1 MRVAFYAPLKPPDS
15 PVPSG
20 DRKMARQLIA
30 CLRSK
35 GYDVKLIS
43 RLKTR
48 EPHGLRH
55 KQIIIKNRSDK
66 IIERLINR
74 YLEADVW
81 RPDVWITYHMFYKA
95 PDWLGPA
102 ISKALKIPYVIA
114 EASHAPKRNKGEWSF
129 NQEQVVLALKH
140 ADVII
145 GLNSNDE
152 CCVKEVI
159 SSNCTY
165 AFIKPFVGPDAPT
178 SCGNNRALFRE
189 EVCQKL
195 SIPRNK
201 VLLLAV
207 GMMREGAK
215 FESYKMLGKALARL
229 ETHKTWNLIVA
240 GDGIRRKE
248 IEKFFGTETLFVGEL
263 TEHQLFK
270 YYCAADI
277 FVWPAIQEAYGMA
290 LLEAQWLGLPA
301 VAGNNG
307 GVSDILNDQVTGFL
321 AAPGD
326 LPDFTAK
333 LTTLIEDVG
342 CREQMRAAATQITRS
357 EHSFEMAAKKI
368 DLLIKNSLN
377 NYRVRT

>member
-1 MRVAFYAPLKPPDS
+1 MKVAFYAPLKPPDS
-15 PVPSG
+15 PIPSG

-30 CLRSK
+30 CLGSK

-43 RLKTR
+43 RLKSR

-66 IIERLINR
+66 IIERLIKS
-74 YLEADVW
+74 YLEVDSW
-81 RPDVWITYHMFYKA
+81 RPDVWFTYHMFYKA
-95 PDWLGPA
+95 PDWLGPT
-102 ISKALKIPYVIA
+102 ISKALRIPYVIA
-114 EASHAPKRNKGEWSF
+114 EASHAPKRNNGEWSF

-152 CCVKEVI
+152 YCVKEVI

-178 SCGNNRALFRE
+178 SCRDNRPVFRE
-189 EVCQKL
+189 EVCQEL
-195 SIPRNK
+195 CIPRNK

-215 FESYKMLGKALARL
+215 FESYKMLGKALASLR
-229 ETHKTWNLIVA
+229 THKTWNLIVA
-240 GDGIRRKE
+240 GDGKRRKE
-248 IEKFFGTETLFVGEL
+248 IEKLFGSETRFVGEL
-263 TEHQLFK
+263 KEDQLFK
-270 YYCAADI
+270 YYCASDI

-301 VAGNNG
+301 VVGNNG
-307 GVSDILNDQVTGFL
+307 GVSDILNNQVTGFL

-326 LPDFTAK
+326 LPDFTSK
-333 LTTLIEDVG
+333 LTTLIENSDY
-342 CREQMRAAATQITRS
+342 REKMRAAAKEITRS
-357 EHSFEMAAKKI
+357 EHSFEIAAKKV
-368 DLLIKNSLN
+368 DLLIKNALN

>member
-20 DRKMARQLIA
+20 DRKMARQLFA

-43 RLKTR
+43 HLKSR
-48 EPHGLRH
+48 EPHGLRQ
-55 KQIIIKNRSDK
+55 KQIFIKNRSDK
-66 IIERLINR
+66 IIERLGNR
-74 YLEADVW
+74 FLETDSW
-81 RPDVWITYHMFYKA
+81 RPDVWFTYHMFYKA
-95 PDWLGPA
+95 PDWLGPP

-114 EASHAPKRNKGEWSF
+114 EASHAPKRNKGDWSF

-152 CCVKEVI
+152 HFVKEVI

-165 AFIKPFVGPDAPT
+165 GFIKPFMGPDAPT
-178 SCGNNRALFRE
+178 SCGNDRTLFRE
-189 EVCQKL
+189 DVCQEL
-195 SIPRNK
+195 SIPRNN

-215 FESYKMLGKALARL
+215 FESYKMLGKVLARL
-229 ETHKTWNLIVA
+229 GTHETWNLIVV
-240 GDGIRRKE
+240 GDGKRRKE
-248 IEKFFGTETLFVGEL
+248 IEKFFGSETRFVGEL
-263 TEHQLFK
+263 QEDQLFK
-270 YYCAADI
+270 YYCASDI

-301 VAGNNG
+301 VVGNNG
-307 GVSDILNDQVTGFL
+307 GVSDILNDKVTGFL
-321 AAPGD
+321 ATPGD
-326 LPDFTAK
+326 LTDFTSK
-333 LTTLIEDVG
+333 LTRLIENIG
-342 CREQMRAAATQITRS
+342 CREQMRAAATEITRN
-357 EHSFEMAAKKI
+357 EHSFEMAAKKM
-368 DLLIKNSLN
+368 DVLIKNSLN

>member
-48 EPHGLRH
+48 EPDGLRH

-74 YLEADVW
+74 YLETDSW
-81 RPDVWITYHMFYKA
+81 QPDVWFTYHMFYKA

-129 NQEQVVLALKH
+129 NQEQVILALKH
-140 ADVII
+140 ADAII
-145 GLNSNDE
+145 GLNSDDE
-152 CCVKEVI
+152 YCVKEVI

-178 SCGNNRALFRE
+178 SCGNNRALFRK
-189 EVCQKL
+189 EVCQGL

-215 FESYKMLGKALARL
+215 FESYKLLGRALSRLSTSKAWR
-229 ETHKTWNLIVA
+229 LIVA
-240 GDGIRRKE
+240 GDGKCRQE
-248 IEKFFGTETLFVGEL
+248 IEKCFGSETLFVGALKED
-263 TEHQLFK
+263 QLFR

-277 FVWPAIQEAYGMA
+277 FVWPAFQEAYGMA

-301 VAGNNG
+301 VAGNSG
-307 GVSDILNDQVTGFL
+307 GVSDIINDKVTGL
-321 AAPGD
+321 LTQPGNVA
-326 LPDFTAK
+326 DFSSK
-333 LTTLIEDVG
+333 LITLIENTDY
-342 CREQMRAAATQITRS
+342 REQMGTAATKITRN
-357 EHSFEMAAKKI
+357 EHSFEIAAKKVN
-368 DLLIKNSLN
+368 LLVKNSLN
-377 NYRVRT
+377 SYRAKI

>member
-15 PVPSG
+15 PIPSG

-43 RLKTR
+43 HLKSR

-55 KQIIIKNRSDK
+55 KQIIIKNRSER
-66 IIERLINR
+66 IVERLSNR
-74 YLEADVW
+74 FLEVDGW
-81 RPDVWITYHMFYKA
+81 RPDVWFTYHMFYKA
-95 PDWLGPA
+95 PDWLGPS
-102 ISKALKIPYVIA
+102 ISKAMKIPYVIA
-114 EASHAPKRNKGEWSF
+114 EASHAPKRNKGNWSF

-140 ADVII
+140 ADLII

-152 CCVKEVI
+152 CCVKQVI

-165 AFIKPFVGPDAPT
+165 EFIKPFVGPNAPP
-178 SCGNNRALFRE
+178 SCGNNRAFFRE
-189 EVCQKL
+189 EILKEL
-195 SIPRNK
+195 LIPRNE

-229 ETHKTWNLIVA
+229 ETHKNWKLIVA
-240 GDGIRRKE
+240 GDGRLRKE
-248 IEKFFGTETLFVGEL
+248 IEKIFGNETRFVGALKED
-263 TEHQLFK
+263 QLFK
-270 YYCAADI
+270 YYCSSDI

-301 VAGNNG
+301 VVGNYG
-307 GVSDILNDQVTGFL
+307 GVSDILNDQITGFL
-321 AAPGD
+321 TQPDD
-326 LPDFTAK
+326 LPDFRSK
-333 LTTLIEDVG
+333 LTTLIEGVDY
-342 CREQMRAAATQITRS
+342 REKMRAAATKITRT
-357 EHSFEMAAKKI
+357 EHSFEIAAKRI
-368 DLLIKNSLN
+368 DRLIKSCLSH
-377 NYRVRT
+377 YRVRA